1 MPRPHMCRCGL
12 VHTCKMSDSKYEGRG
27 GLGDTSVDALPYID
41 KEYDDPGLKDAV
53 SLIIIITCLWSK
65 V

>member
-1 MPRPHMCRCGL
+1 MCGCGL
-12 VHTCKMSDSKYEGRG
+12 VHDVSDSKYEGRG

-53 SLIIIITCLWSK
+53 SLIIIITCL
-65 V
+65 

>member
-1 MPRPHMCRCGL
+1 MCRCGL
-12 VHTCKMSDSKYEGRG
+12 VHTYKMSDSKYESRG

-53 SLIIIITCLWSK
+53 SLIIIITCL
-65 V
+65 